1 MSGTDE
7 LTTLLT
13 ADIMPPSYSWY
24 LLVFD
29 NFDINVKQCCRIF
42 EEGPYLPLFAPCT
55 FRLLKN
61 LLRHY
66 AMCFICVKPQ

>member
-13 ADIMPPSYSWY
+13 ADIMPPSYGWC

-29 NFDINVKQCCRIF
+29 NIDINVKQCCRIF
-42 EEGPYLPLFAPCT
+42 EECPYLPLLALSDF
-55 FRLLKN
+55 
-61 LLRHY
+61 LRIY
-66 AMCFICVKPQ
+66 